1 MQVTINS
8 LSQSQL
14 EALISLSA
22 EEFAPYIEKGAE
34 ALSKNMKIEGF
45 RPGKVPYDHLKAKV
59 GEMAIL
65 EEAAHLAIHKT
76 IDEVIEKHLADKN
89 PIGNPQVEVTK
100 LAPENPLEYKIT
112 IAVLPE
118 VTLGKYKEL
127 QIKEE
132 KIVVKDEEVKKS
144 VNDLAEMK
152 VKESIS
158 DKEITDNDKVI
169 VNVELFLDKVPAEGG
184 QAQDITVMMG
194 KDYFVPGFDKQ
205 LLGHKKNDEL
215 NFSLPYPADHHLQ
228 HLAGKIVDFKVK
240 IKEVYQREMP
250 KIDDEFAKGLG
261 FSTLAELE
269 TAARKNLEHIQKHKN
284 EQKNE
289 IAMLDKIIDG
299 SKFSDLPE
307 LLVQNE
313 SQMML
318 GELEQQVSQYGGK
331 FEDYLASIK
340 KSKDDLVME
349 MLPMAVK
356 RVKSALVLREVALKE
371 DLKISTEEIEA
382 KIKEVKEQYGANPEV
397 QKMTAE
403 KGYRAY
409 IGNIL
414 ANQKVIKKL
423 REWNI
428 V

>member
-8 LSQSQL
+8 LPQSQL

-184 QAQDITVMMG
+184 QAQDITVMMS

-228 HLAGKIVDFKVK
+228 HLAGKMVDFKVK

-261 FSTLAELE
+261 FPTLAELE

-289 IAMLDKIIDG
+289 IAMLDKIIDD

-340 KSKDDLVME
+340 KSKDDLIME

>member
-8 LSQSQL
+8 LPQSQL

-158 DKEITDNDKVI
+158 DKEITNNDKVI

-331 FEDYLASIK
+331 FEDYLTSIK